1 MAKIQ
6 FKFLYIGFMCKIL
19 CEQYVIFA
27 QRNLEKS
34 FICYR
39 FIYTMY
45 NEKLEKIKKNILHI
59 IMELK

>member
-1 MAKIQ
+1 
-6 FKFLYIGFMCKIL
+6 MCKIL

-34 FICYR
+34 FIRYR

-45 NEKLEKIKKNILHI
+45 NEKLEKIKKKILHI